1 MANLLYSGWHRSLG
15 YSYFAMDLDSIEI
28 REGAPVA
35 LIEGSLCTTAYPECD
50 GQRGVLSRFLGETG
64 GFQFEMAYWVAHW
77 LNVPAFVMCMNPL
90 QTSMVQSDIH
100 ILSLSNGET
109 MRTNLAGYVQFIQ
122 NLPALPSPLQV
133 PPLSLPDLLEKLQR
147 SFEGIGNYPYFS
159 RLKRARWL
167 EDYELRLQEIA
178 NRQGRHPSRINTP
191 KNFGNFRV
199 KGETTG
205 QRPEDYEIIRQR
217 IDRPY
222 FHLDWVEWR
231 KDNLSQTIGRPAAL
245 IKTVVVEEPCDFEVV
260 AEAHYR
266 NFVASSESH
275 WWSNVASQMLVRWY
289 FVVYSLTPQSYMGQR
304 LSVWRD
310 DGRGHIFDQKNYA
323 AWIMSL

>member
-1 MANLLYSGWHRSLG
+1 MADLLYSGWHRSLG
-15 YSYFAMDLDSIEI
+15 YSYFAMDLDSIEV
-28 REGAPVA
+28 RKGTPVA
-35 LIEGSLCTTAYPECD
+35 LIEGSLCTIAYPECG
-50 GQRGVLSRFLGETG
+50 GQRGVFSRFLGETG
-64 GFQFEMAYWVAHW
+64 GFQFEMVYWVAQW
-77 LNVPAFVMCMNPL
+77 LNVPVFVMCMNPL
-90 QTSMVQSDIH
+90 QNGMVQGDIN

-109 MRTNLAGYVQFIQ
+109 MRTNLAGYIQFIE
-122 NLPALPSPLQV
+122 NLSALPSPLQA
-133 PPLSLPDLLEKLQR
+133 PALSLPDLLEKLHR
-147 SFEGIGNYPYFS
+147 FYEGIDRYPYFS
-159 RLKRARWL
+159 MPKKARWL
-167 EDYELRLQEIA
+167 EDYKLRLQEIA
-178 NRQGRHPSRINTP
+178 NRKGRRPSRKDTP

-231 KDNLSQTIGRPAAL
+231 KDNLNQTIGRPAAL
-245 IKTVVVEEPCDFEVV
+245 IKTVVVDEPCDFEVV

-266 NFVASSESH
+266 NFAASAESQ

-289 FVVYSLTPQSYMGQR
+289 FVVYSVTPQGFIGQR
-304 LSVWRD
+304 LSVWEG
-310 DGRGHIFDQKNYA
+310 DGTGHIFDQKNYA